1 MEGTVKRKD
10 DNRTLHFSSIPL
22 ILTLEYENRIWFRI
36 FGEKR

>member
-22 ILTLEYENRIWFRI
+22 ILTLEYEKPDMI
-36 FGEKR
+36 